1 MSNEV
6 LGSSTFLVTPT
17 VNGADVLLNAGGVPA
32 ILSDTTANRP
42 AAGSTG
48 RLFLDTTLNA
58 FYRDNGASWDAI
70 VAAASV
76 SGTTNQINVAGGV
89 VSIADNAVLPG
100 TGAFRPPV
108 GTTAQRPGAPT
119 AGDTRWNTTTAESE
133 EFNGTFWK
141 PKGVVLQMVSGS
153 IAASTGTS
161 QTPLDNTVPT
171 STEGTQI
178 WTQSF
183 TPLSTTSKIMIMF
196 NLVHSNSSNANTN
209 ILAVFAGTTNIGASI
224 GRVSANNG
232 AGSMG
237 LCITYTPGSTA
248 AITFSGRLG
257 STGGTWYVNQTSA
270 ATLGGSLATEYTI
283 TEYA

>member
-17 VNGADVLLNAGGVPA
+17 VNGTDVLLNAGGVPA
-32 ILSDTTANRP
+32 ILSDITANRP

-58 FYRDNGASWDAI
+58 FYRDNGATWDAI

-100 TGAFRPPV
+100 TAAFRPPV

-133 EFNGTFWK
+133 EFNGAIWK
-141 PKGVVLQMVSGS
+141 PQGIVLQMVSGS
-153 IAASTGTS
+153 ITAATGTS
-161 QTPLDNTVPT
+161 QTPLDNTTPT

-183 TPLSTTSKIMIMF
+183 TPLSTTSQIMIMF
-196 NLVHSNSSNANTN
+196 NIAHSNSSNGNTN
-209 ILAVFAGTTNIGASI
+209 ILAVFAGTTNIGSTI
-224 GRVSANNG
+224 GRVTANNA

-237 LCITYTPGSTA
+237 ICITYSPGSTA
-248 AITFSGRLG
+248 TITFSGRLG
-257 STGGTWYVNQTSA
+257 STGGTWYCNQTSA